1 MSLTT
6 QKFMTQ
12 TLHGYFNKLKI
23 HFMQR
28 LNLDFSNISIF
39 KCLEFCSAIEFS
51 DDL

>member
-12 TLHGYFNKLKI
+12 SLLGHFNKLKI
-23 HFMQR
+23 HFRQR
-28 LNLDFSNISIF
+28 LNLDFSDMSIF
-39 KCLEFCSAIEFS
+39 KCLEFCTATEFS